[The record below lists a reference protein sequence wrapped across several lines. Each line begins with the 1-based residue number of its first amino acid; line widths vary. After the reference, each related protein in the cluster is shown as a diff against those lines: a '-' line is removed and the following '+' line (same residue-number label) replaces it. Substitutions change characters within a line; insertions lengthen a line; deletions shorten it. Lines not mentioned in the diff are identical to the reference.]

1 VSKDKNNHRERKQIS
16 GSWVAHETLNILSQ
30 IGKPVLPQ
38 ADVDFIKPNLTQV
51 TKHTLQ
57 CNKSNI
63 IVVGI

>member
-38 ADVDFIKPNLTQV
+38 AEVAFIKPNLIQV

-57 CNKSNI
+57 CNKSNT